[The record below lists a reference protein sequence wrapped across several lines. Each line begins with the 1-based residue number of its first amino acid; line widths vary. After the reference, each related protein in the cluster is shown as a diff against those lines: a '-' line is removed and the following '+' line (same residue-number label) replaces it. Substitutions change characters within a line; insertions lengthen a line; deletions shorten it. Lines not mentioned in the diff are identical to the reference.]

1 MDKEYLLPSE
11 IPEDFIC
18 KHFQPSYWEG
28 RGYKRNWGDAAVMM
42 WPRMEILRGT
52 FEEPWGLGGTLEKI
66 TRFVILAPLIG
77 MRRPV
82 VIETKADLP
91 AKFTDRE
98 YRRVITQL
106 LKALLG
112 GSF

>member
-1 MDKEYLLPSE
+1 MEIAICMDCNFAKSPPDGPLAMEFGLPNPV
-11 IPEDFIC
+11 PENFIC

-42 WPRMEILRGT
+42 WPRLEILRGT
-52 FEEPWGLGGTLEKI
+52 FEEPWGRGGTLEKI
-66 TRFVILAPLIG
+66 TRFVILAPLTG

-82 VIETKADLP
+82 VIETKDERAW
-91 AKFTDRE
+91 
-98 YRRVITQL
+98 
-106 LKALLG
+106 